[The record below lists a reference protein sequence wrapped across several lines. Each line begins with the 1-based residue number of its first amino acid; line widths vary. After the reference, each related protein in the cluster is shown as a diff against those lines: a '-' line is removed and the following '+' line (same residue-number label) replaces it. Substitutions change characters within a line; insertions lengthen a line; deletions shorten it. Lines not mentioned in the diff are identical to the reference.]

1 MHTMRDPWTAPLAT
15 AAAVLGRA
23 LHDREISILSAYLD
37 TLSQWNR
44 KINLSGSREPEAL
57 AGHVLDCLSL
67 VPHLPGDAKRLVD
80 VGSGA
85 GLPGAVLAAVCP
97 ELEVTAL
104 EPVHKKHAFL
114 ATVRRELGLAN
125 LHPLARRVEAHRSA
139 SGFALYDVAVS
150 RATFALPDWLE
161 IGGTLVH
168 ESGRVLAMEG
178 SEQNVLPAG
187 ASRHAYEIPG
197 SDRRRAI
204 IVSGPRG

>member
-1 MHTMRDPWTAPLAT
+1 MRDPWRSPLAT
-15 AAAVLGRA
+15 AAAVLGRV
-23 LHDREISILSAYLD
+23 LSNEEIAILSAYLE
-37 TLSQWNR
+37 TLSRWNR

-57 AGHVLDCLSL
+57 AGHVLDCLAL
-67 VPHLPGDAKRLVD
+67 VPHLPLGVGRLVD

-97 ELEVTAL
+97 ALEVTAL

-125 LHPLARRVEAHRSA
+125 LHPLAQRVEAHRSA
-139 SGFALYDVAVS
+139 AGFAPFDVAVS

-168 ESGRVLAMEG
+168 EGGRVLAMEG
-178 SEQNVLPAG
+178 SEQNALPAG